1 MQSTVYKKIDVI
13 VGESTNFTNIK
24 LPMDS
29 VWHKKDGCSVSTVI
43 LLTISYFQTD
53 FGHFSYEYIR
63 LEIITKNWCNE
74 STAFDVKLSRE
85 LIQHLQYID
94 NESVNPAECVN
105 AALLSLILT
114 TVKGSQFSTFLFQ
127 FIPPSYSCLYKAL
140 SVNTHF

>member
-1 MQSTVYKKIDVI
+1 MYKRSILLGQGNSTQAVYKA
-13 VGESTNFTNIK
+13 TPN
-24 LPMDS
+24 
-29 VWHKKDGCSVSTVI
+29 
-43 LLTISYFQTD
+43 
-53 FGHFSYEYIR
+53 HFSYEYIR

-94 NESVNPAECVN
+94 NESVNPAECVH

-127 FIPPSYSCLYKAL
+127 FITPSYSCLYKAL